1 MGGRPVVR
9 LWGALAALGVALLP
23 HAAAAQQTVYAA
35 GQPGV
40 VGGFATLPVHVT
52 ASVGGH
58 CGFATG
64 SAPSGTYSQPDFDVA
79 GLNHDFSFVLD
90 CTGPSRVAVVS
101 ANGGL
106 LTGGSVPTGYTTLA
120 PYTVTLNLVGSTA
133 TATGSCDVATL
144 TASAGTPCTFRGP
157 VSASQG
163 LLLNSTSV
171 SQPGTYLRVSAPAYS
186 GSSALVGGTYSDTL
200 TVTVSAAS

>member
-1 MGGRPVVR
+1 MTCRGSLTAIV
-9 LWGALAALGVALLP
+9 LAIGIALLP
-23 HAAAAQQTVYAA
+23 QGAAAQTVYAA

-40 VGGFATLPVHVT
+40 VGGNRQLPVMVT

-64 SAPSGTYSQPDFDVA
+64 SAPSGTYTQPNFDVN
-79 GLNHDFSFVLD
+79 GLNHDFAFVLD

-120 PYTVTLNLVGSTA
+120 PYDVALNVVGSTA
-133 TATGSCDVATL
+133 TATGSCPVATL
-144 TASAGTPCTFRGP
+144 TASAGAPCSFRGP
-157 VSASQG
+157 VSQSQG

-186 GSSALVGGTYSDTL
+186 GTNALVGGTYSDTL

>member
-1 MGGRPVVR
+1 MTCRGSLTTIV
-9 LWGALAALGVALLP
+9 LAIGIALLP
-23 HAAAAQQTVYAA
+23 QGAAAQTVYAD

-40 VGGFATLPVHVT
+40 VGGNRQLPVMVT

-64 SAPSGTYSQPDFDVA
+64 SAPSGTYTQPDFDVV
-79 GLNHDFSFVLD
+79 GLNHDFSFALD

-106 LTGGSVPTGYTTLA
+106 LTGGSVPAGYTTLA
-120 PYTVTLNLVGSTA
+120 PYDVALNVVGSTA
-133 TATGSCDVATL
+133 TATGSCAVSTL
-144 TASAGTPCTFRGP
+144 TATSGAPCTFRGP
-157 VSASQG
+157 VSQSQG

-171 SQPGTYLRVSAPAYS
+171 NQPGTYLRVTAPAYA

>member
-1 MGGRPVVR
+1 VTCRGSLTAIV
-9 LWGALAALGVALLP
+9 LAIGIALLP
-23 HAAAAQQTVYAA
+23 QGAAAQTVYAA

-40 VGGFATLPVHVT
+40 VGGNRQLPVMVT

-64 SAPSGTYSQPDFDVA
+64 SAPSGTYTQPNFDVT

-120 PYTVTLNLVGSTA
+120 PYDVALNVVGSTA
-133 TATGSCDVATL
+133 TATGSCAVATL
-144 TASAGTPCTFRGP
+144 TASAGAPCAFRGP
-157 VSASQG
+157 VSQSQG

-171 SQPGTYLRVSAPAYS
+171 SQPGTYLRVSAPAY
-186 GSSALVGGTYSDTL
+186 GGPGTLIEGTYSDTL

>member
-1 MGGRPVVR
+1 MI
-9 LWGALAALGVALLP
+9 AIATAIGVALLP
-23 HAAAAQQTVYAA
+23 QSAAAQQTVYAA

-40 VGGFATLPVHVT
+40 VGGFATLPVNVT

-64 SAPSGTYSQPDFDVA
+64 SAPSGSYSQPDFDVN

-101 ANGGL
+101 TNGGL
-106 LTGGSVPTGYTTLA
+106 LTAGAAPSGYATLA
-120 PYTVTLNLVGSTA
+120 PYTVTLNLVGSTT
-133 TATGSCDVATL
+133 TANQSCAVATL
-144 TASAGTPCTFRGP
+144 TASTGTPCSFRGP

-186 GSSALVGGTYSDTL
+186 GPSTLVQGSYSDTL

>member
-1 MGGRPVVR
+1 MIGRTSSTAIV
-9 LWGALAALGVALLP
+9 LAIGIALLP
-23 HAAAAQQTVYAA
+23 QGAAAQTVYAA

-40 VGGFATLPVHVT
+40 VGGNRQLPVMVT

-64 SAPSGTYSQPDFDVA
+64 SAPSGTYTQPNFDVA

-106 LTGGSVPTGYTTLA
+106 LTGGAVPTGYTTLA
-120 PYTVTLNLVGSTA
+120 PYTVALNVVGSTA
-133 TATGSCDVATL
+133 TATGSCAVATL
-144 TASAGTPCTFRGP
+144 TASAGAPCAFRGP
-157 VSASQG
+157 VSQSQG

-186 GSSALVGGTYSDTL
+186 GPSTLVSGSYSDTL

>member
-1 MGGRPVVR
+1 MTCRGSLTAIV
-9 LWGALAALGVALLP
+9 LAIGIALLP
-23 HAAAAQQTVYAA
+23 QGAAAQTVYAD

-40 VGGFATLPVHVT
+40 VGGNRQLPVMVT

-64 SAPSGTYSQPDFDVA
+64 SAPSGTYSQPDFDVL
-79 GLNHDFSFVLD
+79 GLNHDFTFALD

-106 LTGGSVPTGYTTLA
+106 LTAGSVPTGYITLA
-120 PYTVTLNLVGSTA
+120 PYTVALNVVGSTA
-133 TATGSCDVATL
+133 TATGSCAVSSL
-144 TASAGTPCTFRGP
+144 TATSGAPCTFRGP
-157 VSASQG
+157 VSQSQG

-171 SQPGTYLRVSAPAYS
+171 NQPGTYLRVSAPAYGGPGSLVS
-186 GSSALVGGTYSDTL
+186 GSYSDTL

>member
-1 MGGRPVVR
+1 
-9 LWGALAALGVALLP
+9 LIAIAAAVGFALLP
-23 HAAAAQQTVYAA
+23 QSAAAQTVYAA

-40 VGGFATLPVHVT
+40 VGGFRTLPVMVT

-64 SAPSGTYSQPDFDVA
+64 SAPSGSYAQPDFDVN
-79 GLNHDFSFVLD
+79 GLNHDFTFVLD

-101 ANGGL
+101 TNGGL
-106 LTGGSVPTGYTTLA
+106 LTGGAAPGGYVTLA

-133 TATGSCDVATL
+133 TANGSCAVATL
-144 TASAGTPCTFRGP
+144 TASAGAPCAFRGP
-157 VSASQG
+157 VTASQG

-171 SQPGTYLRVSAPAYS
+171 SQPGTYLRVSAPAF
-186 GSSALVGGTYSDTL
+186 GGPGTLVGGTYSDTL

>member
-1 MGGRPVVR
+1 MVGRGSLIAIATAV
-9 LWGALAALGVALLP
+9 GVALLP
-23 HAAAAQQTVYAA
+23 QGAAAQQTVYAA

-40 VGGFATLPVHVT
+40 VGGFATLPVQVT

-64 SAPSGTYSQPDFDVA
+64 SAPSGTYSQPDFDVT
-79 GLNHDFSFVLD
+79 GLNHDFTFVLD

-101 ANGGL
+101 TNGGL
-106 LTGGSVPTGYTTLA
+106 LTGGSAPTGYTTLA

-133 TATGSCDVATL
+133 TANGSCAVATL
-144 TASAGTPCTFRGP
+144 TASAGAPCTFRGP

-171 SQPGTYLRVSAPAYS
+171 SQPGTYLRVSAPAYA

>member
-1 MGGRPVVR
+1 MGFRGS
-9 LWGALAALGVALLP
+9 LLAIIATIGFLP
-23 HAAAAQQTVYAA
+23 HVAGAQTVYAA

-40 VGGFATLPVHVT
+40 VGGNRQLPVMVT

-64 SAPSGTYSQPDFDVA
+64 SAPSGSYSQSNFDVT
-79 GLNHDFSFVLD
+79 GLNHDFSFALD

-101 ANGGL
+101 TNGGL
-106 LTGGSVPTGYTTLA
+106 LTSGAVPIGYTTVA

-133 TATGSCDVATL
+133 TASGSCAVATL
-144 TASAGTPCTFRGP
+144 TASAGAPCAFRGP

-171 SQPGTYLRVSAPAYS
+171 NQPGTYLRVTAPAYA
-186 GSSALVGGTYSDTL
+186 GSSALVGGTYTDTL

>member
-1 MGGRPVVR
+1 MIGRCSIGIC
-9 LWGALAALGVALLP
+9 LLAIGVAMLP
-23 HAAAAQQTVYAA
+23 HAAAAQTVYAA

-40 VGGFATLPVHVT
+40 VGGNRQLPVQVT
-52 ASVGGH
+52 ASVGGR

-64 SAPSGTYSQPDFDVA
+64 SAPSGSYNQPDFDVT
-79 GLNHDFSFVLD
+79 GFSHDFSFQLD

-106 LTGGSVPTGYTTLA
+106 QTSGSVSPGYAALA
-120 PYTVTLNLVGSTA
+120 PYDVALNLVGSSS
-133 TATGSCDVATL
+133 TATGTCTVATL
-144 TASAGTPCTFRGP
+144 AAAAAAPCAFRGP
-157 VSASQG
+157 VTTSQG

-171 SQPGTYLRVSAPAYS
+171 NQPGTYLRVSAPAYN
-186 GSSALVGGTYSDTL
+186 GSSALIGGIYSDTL

>member
-1 MGGRPVVR
+1 MVGRNTLTAIVTAV
-9 LWGALAALGVALLP
+9 GIALLP
-23 HAAAAQQTVYAA
+23 QSAAAQTVYAA

-40 VGGFATLPVHVT
+40 VGGNRQLPVMVT

-64 SAPSGTYSQPDFDVA
+64 SAPSGTYSQPDFDVT

-101 ANGGL
+101 TNGGL
-106 LTGGSVPTGYTTLA
+106 LTSGSVPTGYTTLA
-120 PYTVTLNLVGSTA
+120 PYDVTLNVVGSTA
-133 TATGSCDVATL
+133 TATGSCAVATL
-144 TASAGTPCTFRGP
+144 TASAGAPCAFRGP

-171 SQPGTYLRVSAPAYS
+171 SQPGTYLRVSAPAYGGPS
-186 GSSALVGGTYSDTL
+186 TLVGGTYSDTL